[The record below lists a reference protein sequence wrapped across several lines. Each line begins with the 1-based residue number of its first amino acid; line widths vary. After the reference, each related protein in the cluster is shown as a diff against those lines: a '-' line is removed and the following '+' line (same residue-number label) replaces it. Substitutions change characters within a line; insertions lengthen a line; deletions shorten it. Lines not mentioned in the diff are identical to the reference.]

1 MPTLTSAQRRALR
14 ARAHPLHPVVLI
26 GDAGV
31 TDAVTT
37 EVDRA
42 LTAHELIKVRM
53 PGEAHAARAD
63 ALAHLCDTLAA
74 APVQHIGKILVL
86 YRPRPPEKE
95 TGARSRKPRR
105 RKTVARRTKKSF
117 QNQ

>member
-1 MPTLTSAQRRALR
+1 MLELNATERRALR
-14 ARAHPLHPVVLI
+14 ARAHPLHPVVQI

-31 TDAVTT
+31 SEAVIA

-42 LTAHELIKVRM
+42 LKAHELIKVRM
-53 PGEAHAARAD
+53 AGEAHAAREDGLARLCE
-63 ALAHLCDTLAA
+63 ALDA

-86 YRPRPPEKE
+86 YRPRPPGQVSAKP
-95 TGARSRKPRR
+95 RKPRR
-105 RKTVARRTKKSF
+105 HKAVPRRTKKSF